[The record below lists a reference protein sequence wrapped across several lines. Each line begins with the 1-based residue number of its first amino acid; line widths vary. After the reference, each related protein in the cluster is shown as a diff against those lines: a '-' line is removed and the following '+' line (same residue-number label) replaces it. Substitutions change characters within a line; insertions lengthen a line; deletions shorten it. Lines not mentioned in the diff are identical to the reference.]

1 MIINK
6 ITYEHKQS
14 SIHAVAA
21 HTRERAESP
30 RKKPR
35 AAHNKLCMT
44 SIRYHFTFISLR
56 WGLSTRKSRVFLP
69 SGGEKEAEKK
79 CSQLR
84 NNIVNRE
91 NLSRLTFFFH
101 IKCDFDSARGL
112 RAKHMVEAHAKRV
125 TRWEERFSGERLE
138 AAICHSAVAGSRG
151 FRSPQTVRRLNFRKC
166 LLSRARLKPERSGES
181 SSVLSTM
188 WWAQARSLFK
198 IFLRRFEIS
207 LETFLVSFAEQ

>member
-91 NLSRLTFFFH
+91 NLSRLTFFSILNATLIPREGCAPSIWWKH
-101 IKCDFDSARGL
+101 MRKGLRDGKSDFRAKDSKQQFVIQPLRALEVSALRKLCAASTFENVYSHVRGL
-112 RAKHMVEAHAKRV
+112 SLNVAESRAQSCRRCGERKLEVYL
-125 TRWEERFSGERLE
+125 RFSF
-138 AAICHSAVAGSRG
+138 AALR
-151 FRSPQTVRRLNFRKC
+151 FLWK
-166 LLSRARLKPERSGES
+166 
-181 SSVLSTM
+181 
-188 WWAQARSLFK
+188 LF
-198 IFLRRFEIS
+198 L
-207 LETFLVSFAEQ
+207 